1 LLLDTQSLKQIFTQ
15 LRNFTNSEEDDD
27 DNTRVNTAPQRMDA
41 YTKVVA
47 REIGKVE
54 AILKLVQTPTFRLV
68 ESLPV
73 IWPAATESD
82 LIDLMNLKGIKKSEQ
97 DTYLEQYK
105 NSPDYKPTVIA
116 NLENGKTRNGST
128 IKNNNSRN
136 GGSKKKKDFWSFV
149 NDTKKNMETH
159 VDKAKKA
166 ALTAMNK

>member
-1 LLLDTQSLKQIFTQ
+1 
-15 LRNFTNSEEDDD
+15 
-27 DNTRVNTAPQRMDA
+27 MDA
-41 YTKVVA
+41 YTKVVV
-47 REIGKVE
+47 REIGKAE

-105 NSPDYKPTVIA
+105 NSPDYKPTAIA
-116 NLENGKTRNGST
+116 NVENGKARNGST
-128 IKNNNSRN
+128 IKNSNSRN
-136 GGSKKKKDFWSFV
+136 VGSKKKKKDFWSFV